1 MHHRRAPPQI
11 EEYTFHRDPFLPL
24 QPTWFRRIPA
34 LLATLQ
40 AENAPQEL
48 TRREIEEL
56 FGVRRRRAILLLH
69 RCGASRR
76 GLDLIATRDS
86 VVAYLEQQW
95 NEEAAAS
102 IAAQERQVAETLA
115 EARRAL
121 TLPTIPL
128 PPPKKLSAITFAGL
142 PADIQLTRSEL
153 SLTFSSAQD
162 LIEKLFTLAQAFA
175 NDYES
180 LERALNDAN
189 PTKRPGHGL
198 SF

>member
-1 MHHRRAPPQI
+1 M
-11 EEYTFHRDPFLPL
+11 PL

-34 LLATLQ
+34 LLATLR
-40 AENAPQEL
+40 AENAPDKL
-48 TRREIEEL
+48 TRREIERL

-76 GLDLIATRDS
+76 GADLVAAREA
-86 VVAYLEQQW
+86 VVAYLAAQW
-95 NEEAAAS
+95 NDEAAAS

-128 PPPKKLSAITFAGL
+128 PPPQKLSAITFAGL
-142 PADIQLTRSEL
+142 PSDIQLTRREL
-153 SLTFSSAQD
+153 SLTFSSAPD
-162 LIEKLFTLAQAFA
+162 LSEKLFTLAQALA

-180 LERALNDAN
+180 LERALNDAP
-189 PTKRPGHGL
+189 PTKQPGHGL

>member
-1 MHHRRAPPQI
+1 VHHPCAPPQTR
-11 EEYTFHRDPFLPL
+11 EYTFERDFFLPL
-24 QPTWFRRIPA
+24 QPSWFRRIPA

-40 AENAPQEL
+40 AEHAPEEL
-48 TRREIEEL
+48 TRRDFEEL

-69 RCGASRR
+69 RCNPLRRAS
-76 GLDLIATRDS
+76 GLVAARDS
-86 VVAYLEQQW
+86 VVAYLAAQLDH
-95 NEEAAAS
+95 EAAEQS
-102 IAAQERQVAETLA
+102 AAQERQVAETLA

-128 PPPKKLSAITFAGL
+128 PPPKTLSAITFAGL
-142 PADIQLTRSEL
+142 PSDIELTRTNL

-180 LERALNDAN
+180 LENALTDAH
-189 PTKRPGHGL
+189 PKKQAGHGL

>member
-1 MHHRRAPPQI
+1 MRQLCTTADIRVYFRESA
-11 EEYTFHRDPFLPL
+11 TVPL

-34 LLATLQ
+34 LLETLQ
-40 AENAPQEL
+40 AEHAPQEL
-48 TRREIEEL
+48 TRRDFEEL

-69 RCGASRR
+69 RCNPLRRAS
-76 GLDLIATRDS
+76 GLVAARDS
-86 VVAYLEQQW
+86 VVAYLAAQLDH
-95 NEEAAAS
+95 EAAEQS
-102 IAAQERQVAETLA
+102 AAQERQVAETLA

-128 PPPKKLSAITFAGL
+128 PPPKTLSPSPL
-142 PADIQLTRSEL
+142 PGDIELTRTNL

-180 LERALNDAN
+180 LENALTDAH
-189 PTKRPGHGL
+189 PKKQAGHGL